1 MHVCKNKL
9 KKAYTLYELVV
20 YMMLI
25 GLILYPLAPMLSY
38 SVKQLKYE
46 EDRYDPNFYNFVQD
60 LKYDNVLS
68 KEKPTCNNSNCSGDK
83 TEISLT
89 RLDDCKVSYSYDS
102 TKKELER
109 KLLLTP
115 ISCTDSKRT
124 YKLTNIDLFEIN
136 SGYFISKTTGD
147 KIDTKTIVLKIK
159 SKKYNYDISYILYD
173 KNYK

>member
-1 MHVCKNKL
+1 MLIHVCKNKL

-38 SVKQLKYE
+38 SVKQLKY
-46 EDRYDPNFYNFVQD
+46 DQDKYDPNFYNFVQD
-60 LKYDNVLS
+60 LKYDNVIS
-68 KEKPTCNNSNCSGDK
+68 STITCNNGSCSNNK

-89 RLDDCKVSYSYDS
+89 RLDGCKVSYDYDS

-136 SGYFISKTTGD
+136 SGSFISKTTGSN
-147 KIDTKTIVLKIK
+147 IQTKTIVLKIT

-173 KNYK
+173 KN

>member
-38 SVKQLKYE
+38 SVKQLKY
-46 EDRYDPNFYNFVQD
+46 DQDKYDPNFYNFVQD
-60 LKYDNVLS
+60 LKYDNVIS
-68 KEKPTCNNSNCSGDK
+68 SIITCNNSNSCSGDK
-83 TEISLT
+83 TEISLI
-89 RLDDCKVSYSYDS
+89 RLDDCKVSYAYDS

-109 KLLLTP
+109 SITS
-115 ISCTDSKRT
+115 ITSNCTTSDSKRT
-124 YKLTNIDLFEIN
+124 YKLKNIDLFKIN
-136 SGYFISKTTGD
+136 SGYFISKTTGSN
-147 KIDTKTIVLKIK
+147 IQTKTIVLKIT

-173 KNYK
+173 KN